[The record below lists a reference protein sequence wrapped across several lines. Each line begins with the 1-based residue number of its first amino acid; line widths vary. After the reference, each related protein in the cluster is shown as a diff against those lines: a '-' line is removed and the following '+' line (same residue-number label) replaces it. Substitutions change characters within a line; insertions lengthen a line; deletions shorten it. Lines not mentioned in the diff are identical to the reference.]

1 MHSFV
6 SIIMESLTLK
16 LILGL
21 VWTALSFFCGAYVGH
36 KFNLYRDKRKEFNQ
50 VADDV
55 YQKAITER
63 KLLVDDCPT
72 RYETIKEHD
81 VLILTRIAT
90 KGRKRRIW
98 SAWQQYLIA
107 KEKYTP
113 KYDGGKW
120 NDQLIRP
127 YDLTPI
133 IKALDSLIKAIERQ

>member
-50 VADDV
+50 AADDV

-81 VLILTRIAT
+81 VLMLVRIAS
-90 KGRKRRIW
+90 KRRKRHIW
-98 SAWQQYLIA
+98 SAWQKHLAA
-107 KEKYTP
+107 KDKYTP
-113 KYDGGKW
+113 GYIGRF
-120 NDQLIRP
+120 NDELERP
-127 YDLTPI
+127 YDLSPI
-133 IKALDSLIKAIERQ
+133 IKTIDQFIMAIERQ